1 MVDWVQDAAREQA
14 KRKVRRKQAAG
25 LYDKGQPGWRYQLW
39 RSYDAAQAWIVV
51 TIIGVAIGLNA
62 ALLNIITE
70 WLSDV
75 KMGYCETGF
84 YLNENFCCWGE
95 ENGMLS
101 SLMVLLN
108 DTDRRQVVTNGIGGL
123 VSSLSIISYTS
134 SLQ

>member
-1 MVDWVQDAAREQA
+1 VQDAAREQA
-14 KRKVRRKQAAG
+14 KRKARRKQAAG

-75 KMGYCETGF
+75 KMGHCETGF

-95 ENGMLS
+95 GNGMWYPGCGDMVNADTGQAAISGTDGLALS
-101 SLMVLLN
+101 PL
-108 DTDRRQVVTNGIGGL
+108 TI
-123 VSSLSIISYTS
+123 LSIL